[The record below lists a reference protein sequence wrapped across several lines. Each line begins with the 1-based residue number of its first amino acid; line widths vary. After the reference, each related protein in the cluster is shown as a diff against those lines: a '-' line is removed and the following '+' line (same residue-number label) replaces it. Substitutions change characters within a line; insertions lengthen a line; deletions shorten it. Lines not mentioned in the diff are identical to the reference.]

1 MATLKEAFAAL
12 PEFRK
17 QLEELLDKEL
27 ESGLKNIFLVGTGG
41 TYSYALP
48 MTYFAKKTS
57 DFPIYAENGKE
68 LMTNQHKQ
76 LGKGSLCFY
85 CSATGNTKDILQA
98 MEYTRSKGAHNLA
111 VVSVEENPMKPLA
124 DYNFVVEGG
133 SAMYMTFMLL
143 IMTYV
148 FNKKGEFPRY
158 KEFADQLLE
167 CGEAFDK
174 ARELKNNDCI
184 YHAARNCFAPF
195 HFLVGAGATYGEAY
209 CFGLC
214 LMEEMLWMKT
224 KIINAAEFFHGAI
237 ELVEKDT
244 PCILFKGDDEV
255 SRPLVDRVE
264 NFLKP
269 LTDEV
274 IVFDTKEV
282 ELPLDKE
289 FRELVTPIVASCLVG
304 PLSKA
309 FSVERNHDLSVRRYY
324 RQMEY

>member
-1 MATLKEAFAAL
+1 MKTLKEAYAAL

-17 QLEELLDKEL
+17 RLEEILDKEL
-27 ESGLKNIFLVGTGG
+27 ENGMKNIFLVGTGG

-57 DFPIYAENGKE
+57 DFPVYAENGKE
-68 LMTNQHKQ
+68 LMTNCHKQ
-76 LGKGSLCFY
+76 LGEGSLCFY

-98 MEYTRSKGAHNLA
+98 MEYTRSKGAKNLA
-111 VVSVEENPMKPLA
+111 LVSVDENPMQPLA
-124 DYNFVVEGG
+124 DYNFVAEGG
-133 SAMYMTFMLL
+133 SAMFMTFMLL
-143 IMTYV
+143 ILTYV
-148 FNKKGEFPRY
+148 FHKKGDFPGY
-158 KEFADQLLE
+158 AKFADQLAE

-174 ARELKNNDCI
+174 ARELQNNDAI
-184 YHAARNCFAPF
+184 YYAARNSFAPF

-209 CFGLC
+209 CYGMC
-214 LMEEMLWMKT
+214 IMEEMQWMYT

-237 ELVEKDT
+237 ELVAKDT

-264 NFLKP
+264 AFLKP

-274 IVFDTKEV
+274 IVFDTAKV

-289 FRELVTPIVASCLVG
+289 FRELVTPIVASCLVS

>member
-1 MATLKEAFAAL
+1 MKTLKEAYEAL

-17 QLEELLDKEL
+17 QLEQLLDKEL
-27 ESGLKNIFLVGTGG
+27 QNGLKNIFLLGTGG

-57 DFPIYAENGKE
+57 DFPVYAENGKE
-68 LMTNQHKQ
+68 LMTNLHKQ
-76 LGKGSLCFY
+76 LGEGSLCFF
-85 CSATGNTKDILQA
+85 CSATGNTKDILQT

-124 DYNFVVEGG
+124 DYHFVVEGG

-143 IMTYV
+143 ILTYV
-148 FNKKGEFPRY
+148 FNKKGDFPDY
-158 KEFADQLLE
+158 EKFADQLLQ
-167 CGEAFDK
+167 CGEHFDK
-174 ARELKNNDCI
+174 AKEQLNNKCI
-184 YHAARNCFAPF
+184 YYAARNSFAPF

-209 CFGLC
+209 CFGMC
-214 LMEEMLWMKT
+214 IMEEMQWMYT

-264 NFLKP
+264 AFLKP

-274 IVFDTKEV
+274 LVVDTAEV

-289 FRELVTPIVASCLVG
+289 FRALVTPIVASCLIS

-309 FSVERNHDLSVRRYY
+309 FSVERNHDLAVRRYY

>member
-1 MATLKEAFAAL
+1 MKTLKEAYAAL

-17 QLEELLDKEL
+17 RLEEILDKEL
-27 ESGLKNIFLVGTGG
+27 ENGMKNIFLVGTGG

-57 DFPIYAENGKE
+57 DFPVYAENGKE
-68 LMTNQHKQ
+68 LMTNCHKQ
-76 LGKGSLCFY
+76 LGEGSLCFY

-98 MEYTRSKGAHNLA
+98 MEYTRSKGAKNLA
-111 VVSVEENPMKPLA
+111 LVSVDENPMQPLA
-124 DYNFVVEGG
+124 DYNFVAEGG
-133 SAMYMTFMLL
+133 SAMFMTFMLL
-143 IMTYV
+143 ILTYV
-148 FNKKGEFPRY
+148 FHKKGDFPGY
-158 KEFADQLLE
+158 AKFADQLAE

-174 ARELKNNDCI
+174 ARELQNNDAI
-184 YHAARNCFAPF
+184 YYAARNSCAPF

-209 CFGLC
+209 CYGMC
-214 LMEEMLWMKT
+214 IMEEMQWMYT

-264 NFLKP
+264 AFLKP

-274 IVFDTKEV
+274 IVFDTAKV

-289 FRELVTPIVASCLVG
+289 FRELVTPIVASCLVS